1 MPLKFV
7 GPQNLLEIEADALVN
22 TVNCFGF
29 MGKGVAKAF
38 AHDKRFNPKKK
49 PGEPKLGLEADY
61 ILRCERK
68 EVRPGE
74 PYIWERKSLNKP
86 DGIFAIATEEPRF
99 VINLPTK
106 NHYAN
111 PSKIEWVDRGLQRI
125 RALIREHGITSL
137 AMPAPGCG
145 NGGLDWGQVKSLIER
160 HLKDESIQITIV
172 EPEMIHDGFIER

>member
-1 MPLKFV
+1 MPITFV
-7 GPQNLLEIEADALVN
+7 EPQNLLEIEADALVN

-38 AHDKRFNPKKK
+38 AQDKRFNPKKK
-49 PGEPKLGLEADY
+49 RGEPKLGLEADY

-74 PYIWERKSLNKP
+74 PYIWERKSLDKP
-86 DGIFAIATEEPRF
+86 DGIFAIATEVPRF

-106 NHYAN
+106 NHFAN
-111 PSKIEWVDRGLQRI
+111 PSKIEWIDHGLKRI
-125 RALIREHGITSL
+125 QELIAEHGITSL

-145 NGGLDWGQVKSLIER
+145 NGGLEWSQVRSLIEH
-160 HLKDESIQITIV
+160 HLKDISIPITVV
-172 EPEMIHDGFIER
+172 EPEPIYDGFIER

>member
-7 GPQNLLEIEADALVN
+7 APQNLLEIEADALVN

-38 AHDKRFNPKKK
+38 AQDKRFNPKRKR
-49 PGEPKLGLEADY
+49 GEPKRGLEADY

-74 PYIWERKSLNKP
+74 PYIWKRESLHKP
-86 DGIFAIATEEPRF
+86 DGILAIATEEPRF

-111 PSKIEWVDRGLQRI
+111 PSKIEWIDRGLQRI
-125 RALIREHGITSL
+125 QELITENGITSL

-145 NGGLDWGQVKSLIER
+145 NGGLDWGHVKSLIER
-160 HLKDESIQITIV
+160 YLNGESIQITVV
-172 EPEMIHDGFIER
+172 EPEIIYDGFIER

>member
-7 GPQNLLEIEADALVN
+7 EPQNLLEIEADALVN

-38 AHDKRFNPKKK
+38 AQDKRFNPKKK
-49 PGEPKLGLEADY
+49 AGEPKRGLEADY

-74 PYIWERKSLNKP
+74 PYIWERRSLDKP

-106 NHYAN
+106 YHYAN
-111 PSKIEWVDRGLQRI
+111 PSNIEWVDRGLKRI
-125 RALIREHGITSL
+125 RELITEHGITSL

-145 NGGLDWGQVKSLIER
+145 NGGLDWTQVKSLIER
-160 HLKDESIQITIV
+160 HLKNESIQITIV
-172 EPEMIHDGFIER
+172 EPETVHDGFIER

>member
-7 GPQNLLEIEADALVN
+7 EPQNLLEIEADALVN

-38 AHDKRFNPKKK
+38 AQDKRFNPKKK

-74 PYIWERKSLNKP
+74 PYVWERKSLNKP
-86 DGIFAIATEEPRF
+86 DGIFAIATDEPRF

-125 RALIREHGITSL
+125 RELISEHGITSL

-160 HLKDESIQITIV
+160 YLKDESIQITVV
-172 EPEMIHDGFIER
+172 EPEIIHDGFIER

>member
-7 GPQNLLEIEADALVN
+7 EPQNLLEIEADALVN

-38 AHDKRFNPKKK
+38 AQDKRFNPKKK

-74 PYIWERKSLNKP
+74 PYVWERKSLNKP
-86 DGIFAIATEEPRF
+86 DGIFSIATEEPRF

-125 RALIREHGITSL
+125 RELISEHGITSL

-160 HLKDESIQITIV
+160 YLKDESIQITVV
-172 EPEMIHDGFIER
+172 EPEIIHDGFIER

>member
-7 GPQNLLEIEADALVN
+7 EPQNLLEIEADALVN

-38 AHDKRFNPKKK
+38 AQDKRFNPKKK
-49 PGEPKLGLEADY
+49 AGEPKLGLEADY

-86 DGIFAIATEEPRF
+86 DGIFEIATEEPRF
-99 VINLPTK
+99 VIKLPTK

>member
-7 GPQNLLEIEADALVN
+7 EPQNLLEIEADALVN

-38 AHDKRFNPKKK
+38 AQDKRFNPKKK

-74 PYIWERKSLNKP
+74 PYVWERKSLNKP
-86 DGIFAIATEEPRF
+86 DGIFSIATEEPRF

-160 HLKDESIQITIV
+160 YLKDESIQITVV
-172 EPEMIHDGFIER
+172 EPEIIHDGFIER

>member
-7 GPQNLLEIEADALVN
+7 EPQDILNIEADALVN

-38 AHDKRFNPKKK
+38 AKDKRFKLKSKK
-49 PGEPKLGLEADY
+49 GSSRIGLEADY
-61 ILRCERK
+61 IERCK
-68 EVRPGE
+68 QKLVIPGE
-74 PYIWERKSLNKP
+74 PYVWDRRTLNEP
-86 DGIFAIATEEPRF
+86 EGLFEADSPRF

-111 PSKIEWVDRGLQRI
+111 PSRLEWVDGGLQRI
-125 RALIREHGITSL
+125 RTLIDKFGISSL

-145 NGGLDWGQVKSLIER
+145 NGGLDWAQVKPLIEQ
-160 HLKDESIQITIV
+160 HLGDLPIQITVV
-172 EPEMIHDGFIER
+172 EPEPPRDGYIEK

>member
-7 GPQNLLEIEADALVN
+7 EPQDVLKIEADALVN

-38 AHDKRFNPKKK
+38 AKDKRFKPKGKK
-49 PGEPKLGLEADY
+49 GNSRIGLEADY
-61 ILRCERK
+61 SERCK
-68 EVRPGE
+68 QKLVIPGE
-74 PYIWERKSLNKP
+74 PYVWDRRTLNEP
-86 DGIFAIATEEPRF
+86 DGLFEADSPRF

-111 PSKIEWVDRGLQRI
+111 PSKLEWVDGGLHRI
-125 RALIREHGITSL
+125 RSLINEYGISSL

-145 NGGLDWGQVKSLIER
+145 NGGLDWVQVKELIER
-160 HLKDESIQITIV
+160 HLGDLSISITVV
-172 EPEMIHDGFIER
+172 EPEPARDGYIER

>member
-7 GPQNLLEIEADALVN
+7 EPQNLLEIEADALVN

-38 AHDKRFNPKKK
+38 AQDKRFNPKKK

-68 EVRPGE
+68 EVWPGE

-125 RALIREHGITSL
+125 QALISEHGITSL

-145 NGGLDWGQVKSLIER
+145 NGGLDWDQVKSLIER
-160 HLKDESIQITIV
+160 HLKNESIQITVV
-172 EPEMIHDGFIER
+172 EPEMVHDGFIER